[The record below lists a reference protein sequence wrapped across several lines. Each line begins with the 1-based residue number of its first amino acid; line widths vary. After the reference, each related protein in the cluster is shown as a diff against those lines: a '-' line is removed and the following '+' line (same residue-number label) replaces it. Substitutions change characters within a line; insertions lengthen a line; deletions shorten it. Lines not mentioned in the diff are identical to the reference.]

1 MNALLSPAELDA
13 RLKKIKLL
21 LLDVDGV
28 LTDGSI
34 FFMEGQGWTRVYNV
48 SDGYGIKLL
57 QKLGVL
63 VGVISGG
70 HSTELKERMKLLGI
84 THMVLGS
91 EDKATSLQK
100 IIEETGV
107 QADQICFVADDLFD
121 IPALRKVG
129 LAITVPD
136 GMPEVKAMAHYI
148 TVRGGGRGAVRE
160 VIDHIRWA
168 QGLHLPE

>member
-1 MNALLSPAELDA
+1 MNQILPPAELDA

-48 SDGYGIKLL
+48 NDGYGIRLL
-57 QKLGVL
+57 QKLGIP

-70 HSTELKERMKLLGI
+70 MSIELKERMKLLGI
-84 THMVLGS
+84 AHMVLGS
-91 EDKATSLQK
+91 ENKAESLQK
-100 IIEETGV
+100 MIDETGIP
-107 QADQICFVADDLFD
+107 ADQICFVADDLFD
-121 IPALRKVG
+121 IPALKKVG
-129 LAITVPD
+129 LAVTVPD
-136 GMPEVKAMAHYI
+136 AMPEVKAIAHYI
-148 TVRGGGRGAVRE
+148 TTKGGGRGAVRE

-168 QGLHLPE
+168 QGLHPAE

>member
-1 MNALLSPAELDA
+1 MSALLPAAELTA
-13 RLKKIKLL
+13 RLKKVKLL

-57 QKLGVL
+57 QKLGVPI
-63 VGVISGG
+63 GVISGG
-70 HSTELKERMKLLGI
+70 MSIELKERMKILGI
-84 THMVLGS
+84 AHMVLGS
-91 EDKATSLQK
+91 EDKAASLQK
-100 IIEETGV
+100 MIDETGI
-107 QADQICFVADDLFD
+107 AAENICFVADDLFD
-121 IPALRKVG
+121 IPALKRVG

-136 GMPEVKAMAHYI
+136 GMPEVKAIAHYI
-148 TVRGGGRGAVRE
+148 TTKSGGRGAVRE
-160 VIDHIRWA
+160 VIDQIRWA